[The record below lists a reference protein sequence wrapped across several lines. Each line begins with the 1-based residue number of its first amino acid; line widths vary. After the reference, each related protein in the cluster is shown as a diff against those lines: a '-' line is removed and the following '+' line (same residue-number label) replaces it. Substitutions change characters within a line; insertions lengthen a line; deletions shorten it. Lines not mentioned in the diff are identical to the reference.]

1 MNAKLKKF
9 KELNDVIKNRNSEYI
24 NITENLQTVRRPIIG
39 GPVYYTK
46 GIPEMLHILLEPS
59 LPFIPHI
66 QKTRL
71 IFFRTIRY
79 NMN

>member
-46 GIPEMLHILLEPS
+46 GIS
-59 LPFIPHI
+59 
-66 QKTRL
+66 
-71 IFFRTIRY
+71 
-79 NMN
+79 